1 MITEIEN
8 IKKELYKYFH
18 IESEEKI
25 ESLLKS
31 KDKKEVQ
38 KLVDSGEEI
47 PRGLKIKYEMFRAL
61 SFFHHYT
68 LTNQEF
74 ILGALMASFQK
85 AKEYENAF

>member
-1 MITEIEN
+1 MKDLQL
-8 IKKELYKYFH
+8 IKDELFKYFQ
-18 IESEEKI
+18 IESEENI

-38 KLVDSGEEI
+38 KLVDSGGVLPI
-47 PRGLKIKYEMFRAL
+47 GIKVKYEMFRAL

-68 LTNQEF
+68 VTKQEF
-74 ILGALMASFQK
+74 ILGALMASVQK

>member
-1 MITEIEN
+1 MKDINE
-8 IKKELYKYFH
+8 IKKELFKYFQ

-38 KLVDSGEEI
+38 RLVDSGGVLPI
-47 PRGLKIKYEMFRAL
+47 GIKVKYEMFRAL

-68 LTNQEF
+68 VTNQEF
-74 ILGALMASFQK
+74 ILGALMASVQK